1 MWDAE
6 VASASGTESFTLCL
20 FSDGPCVDTSG
31 VVMDPPAEM
40 AVWAVQAS
48 SAAGL
53 LLASSDNGPLLWP
66 ILVTQMVCS
75 ATTICLHSLYG
86 KSLRCQSVVFQV
98 ADPNSYY
105 QWVLAPYQ

>member
-20 FSDGPCVDTSG
+20 FNDGPCVDASG
-31 VVMDPPAEM
+31 VVMDPPAEV

-53 LLASSDNGPLLWP
+53 LLASPDNGPLLWP
-66 ILVTQMVCS
+66 ILVT
-75 ATTICLHSLYG
+75 
-86 KSLRCQSVVFQV
+86 
-98 ADPNSYY
+98 
-105 QWVLAPYQ
+105 